1 MVTRTPRWSSGGFQV
16 AINCPLETALPPL
29 ILARPLDRYSPRPT
43 QATARTHASTPPK
56 EVQAMPITFSA
67 LAEVSNSTTQEQ
79 QMKYIA
85 SLSIAEQIEIC
96 RIQKEIYSKIFCESR
111 EEKEK
116 LSLLK
121 KDSSGKFNYYT
132 LLLAS
137 QIYKTQ
143 SALSR
148 NKSFIRES
156 NLKTAIARKKRKVS
170 SLKDCIKHIIF
181 PIDEMKAEGLS
192 WQQIA
197 SILNKH
203 FQKELVNRKI
213 SGSYLKECYHDIK
226 KRQE

>member
-1 MVTRTPRWSSGGFQV
+1 MLV
-16 AINCPLETALPPL
+16 
-29 ILARPLDRYSPRPT
+29 
-43 QATARTHASTPPK
+43 
-56 EVQAMPITFSA
+56 TFSA
-67 LAEVSNSTTQEQ
+67 LAEVSNSTETQEQ

-85 SLSIAEQIEIC
+85 SLSIAEQIEVC

-116 LSLLK
+116 LSILK

-137 QIYKTQ
+137 QLYKTQ
-143 SALSR
+143 SALSK

-181 PIDEMKAEGLS
+181 PIEEMKSENLS
-192 WQQIA
+192 WEQIA

-226 KRQE
+226 NQPPQINIKIQ